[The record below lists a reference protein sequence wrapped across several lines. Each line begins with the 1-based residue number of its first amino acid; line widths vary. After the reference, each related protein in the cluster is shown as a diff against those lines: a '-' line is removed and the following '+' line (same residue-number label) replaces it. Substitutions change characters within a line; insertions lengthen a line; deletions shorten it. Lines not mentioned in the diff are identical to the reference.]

1 MEMQTIPA
9 TVLIVDDAPSNLAIL
24 TETLR
29 AEFDVRIASSGIQAL
44 RLVDESPPDLILLDI
59 VMPDMDGYEVCRRL
73 KARAAT
79 RNIPIIF
86 LTAKGDVSDE
96 TMGLALGAVDYIVK
110 PVSVPI
116 VQARVRTHVELKRR
130 GDLLETLSMRDGLTG
145 IANRRRF
152 DDCLGRAWRQSMR
165 SATPLALIMADI
177 DCFKAYNDT
186 YGHMAGDECLK
197 AVARTLTGALK
208 RPGDLAARFG
218 GEEFVMVLEDT
229 DIGGAL
235 HLAETMRAAV
245 EALGLEHAGSSVP
258 QSSTKV
264 LTITLGA
271 ASTVPTPAFTP
282 EALLCLAD
290 RKLYEAKQAGRNR
303 VLGIHLS

>member
-29 AEFDVRIASSGIQAL
+29 AEYDVRIASSGNEAL
-44 RLVDESPPDLILLDI
+44 RLVDENPPDLILLDI

-79 RNIPIIF
+79 RNIPVIF
-86 LTAKGDVSDE
+86 LTAKGDVADE

-145 IANRRRF
+145 IANRRRL
-152 DDCLGRAWRQSMR
+152 DDCLGRAWRQSVR

-186 YGHMAGDECLK
+186 YGHLAGDECLK
-197 AVARTLTGALK
+197 AVARTLSGALK

-218 GEEFVMVLEDT
+218 GEEFVMVLEET

-235 HLAETMRAAV
+235 HLAEAMRAAV
-245 EALGLEHAGSSVP
+245 EALGLAHAGSSVA
-258 QSSTKV
+258 KV

-271 ASTVPTPAFTP
+271 ACTIPTTAATP
-282 EALLCLAD
+282 ESLLCLAD
-290 RKLYEAKQAGRNR
+290 RKLYEAKLAGRNR
-303 VLGIHLS
+303 VLGIHLP

>member
-29 AEFDVRIASSGIQAL
+29 AEFDVRIANSGAQAL
-44 RLVDESPPDLILLDI
+44 RLVDENPPDLILLDI

-145 IANRRRF
+145 IANRRRL
-152 DDCLGRAWRQSMR
+152 DDCLGRAWRQAVR
-165 SATPLALIMADI
+165 SATPMALVMADI
-177 DCFKAYNDT
+177 DYFKAYNDT

-197 AVARTLTGALK
+197 AVARTLTGALN

-229 DIGGAL
+229 DIGGTL
-235 HLAETMRAAV
+235 HLAEAMRAAV
-245 EALGLEHAGSSVP
+245 EALGLEHAGSSVAR
-258 QSSTKV
+258 V
-264 LTITLGA
+264 VTITLGA
-271 ASTVPTPAFTP
+271 ACTVPTTATTA

-303 VLGIHLS
+303 VLGVHLA

>member
-1 MEMQTIPA
+1 MELPTAPA
-9 TVLIVDDAPSNLAIL
+9 TILIVDDAPSNLAVL
-24 TETLR
+24 TEALR
-29 AEFDVRIASSGIQAL
+29 SEYEVRIASSGAQAL
-44 RLVDESPPDLILLDI
+44 RLVEESPPDLILLDI
-59 VMPDMDGYEVCRRL
+59 LMPDMDGYEVCRRF

-86 LTAKGDVSDE
+86 LTAKGDVADE
-96 TMGLALGAVDYIVK
+96 TLGLALGAVDYIVK

-152 DDCLGRAWRQSMR
+152 NDCLNRAWRQAMR
-165 SATPLALIMADI
+165 GATPMSLLMADI

-197 AVARTLTGALK
+197 AVAATLAGVLK

-218 GEEFVMVLEDT
+218 GEEFVVILEET
-229 DIGGAL
+229 DLAGAM
-235 HLAETMRAAV
+235 HLAEAMRLAV
-245 EALGLEHAGSSVP
+245 SDLGLAHNGSCISPV
-258 QSSTKV
+258 V
-264 LTITLGA
+264 TITLGA
-271 ASTVPTPAFTP
+271 ACCVPKAGGS
-282 EALLCLAD
+282 ADNLLCLAD
-290 RKLYEAKQAGRNR
+290 RKLYEAKMAGRNR
-303 VLGIHLS
+303 VLGTQLV